1 MTRTYSAADFESARF
16 AEHESGRAVALRWTQ
31 DYGSDP
37 DDYWVYERPLNNRF
51 SKEATHQEMADM
63 GGWVPVP
70 TKPQITESQYRL
82 ALDEERDPQYVYGFT
97 AAMRLLG
104 GEVIPDPEPTN
115 KERLAQLIGGGHE
128 SNKHY
133 ADGLA
138 EYLDDMGVTAPNVK
152 GN

>member
-1 MTRTYSAADFESARF
+1 MTRKFSPADFANAKF
-16 AEHESGRAVALRWTQ
+16 AEHPDGRLSHKTPNERWAMPN
-31 DYGSDP
+31 DMRVP
-37 DDYWVYERPLNNRF
+37 DLV
-51 SKEATHQEMADM
+51 MARD
-63 GGWVPVP
+63 GWVPVP
-70 TKPQITESQYRL
+70 TKPTITESQYKL
-82 ALDEERDPQYVYGFT
+82 ALDEDRHPQYVYGFT
-97 AAMRLLG
+97 AAMHLFG

>member
-1 MTRTYSAADFESARF
+1 MTKYTAADFANAKF
-16 AEHESGRAVALRWTQ
+16 AEHKETSDYAARIDPLGPFPWEST
-31 DYGSDP
+31 SDTC
-37 DDYWVYERPLNNRF
+37 DDED
-51 SKEATHQEMADM
+51 MART
-63 GGWVPVP
+63 GWVPVP
-70 TKPQITESQYRL
+70 TKPTITESQYKL

-97 AAMRLLG
+97 AAMHLLG

>member
-1 MTRTYSAADFESARF
+1 MTKYTAADFANARF
-16 AEHESGRAVALRWTQ
+16 AEHPDGRIAVRFNIYPDFPWTFNKGAGT
-31 DYGSDP
+31 DEYRDVGMA
-37 DDYWVYERPLNNRF
+37 RF
-51 SKEATHQEMADM
+51 
-63 GGWVPVP
+63 GWVPVP
-70 TKPQITESQYRL
+70 TKPQITESQYKL
-82 ALDEERDPQYVYGFT
+82 ALDEDRDPQYVHGFT
-97 AAMRLLG
+97 DAMHLLG